1 MDLKR
6 INLSG
11 DEYPL
16 LCTIPLLKDI
26 QDEFGSVTEFS
37 EKLMP
42 SKKEDGKK
50 VLDDSRLPDAKA
62 IEFALPRM
70 INDGIRYYN
79 KYHDLEMN
87 PVKADEIFI
96 KNDQPL
102 FGVAMAIYTEL
113 WRSINAPKPQPLTE
127 TSRA

>member
-1 MDLKR
+1 MDLKK

-26 QDEFGSVTEFS
+26 QDEFGSIPEFS

-42 SKKEDGKK
+42 SKKEGKKK
-50 VLDDSRLPDAKA
+50 VLDDTRLPDIRA
-62 IEFALPRM
+62 IELALPRM

-79 KYHDLEMN
+79 KYHDLEMK
-87 PVKADEIFI
+87 PVKADEIFL

-102 FGVAMAIYTEL
+102 FGVAMAVYTEL
-113 WRSINAPKPQPLTE
+113 WRSINAPKQQPLTE